1 MKNNAKQATFPG
13 FVLPT
18 FGDYEKIALKD
29 YENKPTAFVV
39 LSKKDVET
47 KFGNSQACKVLIFTD
62 KLMGIAVGFQ
72 AMFRNAKIGVWYAGI
87 VRKDGLKWK
96 MDPLNPTQ
104 QSTLTK
110 RLPDA
115 QKMMAEHDTFND
127 GFGQVDEDQI
137 SL

>member
-1 MKNNAKQATFPG
+1 MKNNAKEATFPG
-13 FVLPT
+13 FVLPNL
-18 FGDYEKIALKD
+18 GDYEKIALKD

-47 KFGNSQACKVLIFTD
+47 KFGDSQACKVLIFTD
-62 KLMGIAVGFQ
+62 KLMQIAVGFQ

-87 VRKDGLKWK
+87 VRKDGMKWK
-96 MDPLNPTQ
+96 MEPLTPTQ

-115 QKMMAEHDTFND
+115 QKMMAEQAD
-127 GFGQVDEDQI
+127 DEDQVPF
-137 SL
+137 